1 MLKVTIDPMPKE
13 ELEKRR
19 REMRKLVR
27 NKVQSTPNYQSER
40 DPSWEKFIKKIN
52 AI

>member
-1 MLKVTIDPMPKE
+1 MLKVTITPMSQE
-13 ELEKRR
+13 ELEERR
-19 REMRKLVR
+19 REMRKLIR
-27 NKVQSTPNYQSER
+27 NKVQNTPNYQSER